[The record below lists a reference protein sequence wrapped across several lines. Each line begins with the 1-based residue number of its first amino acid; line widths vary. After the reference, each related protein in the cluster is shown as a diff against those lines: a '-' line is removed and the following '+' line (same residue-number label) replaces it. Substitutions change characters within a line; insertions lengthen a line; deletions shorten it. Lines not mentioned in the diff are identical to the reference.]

1 MNTVLTGFNGAS
13 LMSRPDTVGRIVR
26 RMNPPSGELLVH
38 GHVRNSMA
46 HVHIHWLH
54 IVEWEQVLNCQPV
67 CLDSVFTK
75 VHVGS
80 Q

>member
-1 MNTVLTGFNGAS
+1 
-13 LMSRPDTVGRIVR
+13 
-26 RMNPPSGELLVH
+26 
-38 GHVRNSMA
+38 MA

-75 VHVGS
+75 VHAGPQWS
-80 Q
+80 TFSL